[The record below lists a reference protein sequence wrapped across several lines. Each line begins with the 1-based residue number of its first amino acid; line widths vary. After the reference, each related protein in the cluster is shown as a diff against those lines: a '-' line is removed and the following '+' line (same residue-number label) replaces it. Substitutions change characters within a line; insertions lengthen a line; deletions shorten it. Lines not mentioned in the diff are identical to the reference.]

1 MKPTPS
7 TDLQFEGKKI
17 SKKKVSKVWKSVTD
31 KPFPFTGIEAFLLR
45 NDEMDRVL
53 NLLEKSP
60 NIVSQG
66 VWEYGEELNLQ
77 GSDAVVFRGKLGS
90 SSKKYIILIKER
102 GNFTLEEN
110 LTHELEHIAKG
121 EVRIHCEETKGTQ

>member
-17 SKKKVSKVWKSVTD
+17 SKKEVLKIWKSVTD
-31 KPFPFTGIEAFLLR
+31 KPFPFAGIEAFLLR
-45 NDEMDRVL
+45 NEEMDRVL

-60 NIVSQG
+60 NIVSQS
-66 VWEYGEELNLQ
+66 VCEYGEELNLQ
-77 GSDAVVFRGKLGS
+77 GADAVVFRGKLGS
-90 SSKKYIILIKER
+90 SSKKHLILIKER
-102 GNFTLEEN
+102 SNFTLEEN

-121 EVRIHCEETKGTQ
+121 EVRIHGEEMKGTQ